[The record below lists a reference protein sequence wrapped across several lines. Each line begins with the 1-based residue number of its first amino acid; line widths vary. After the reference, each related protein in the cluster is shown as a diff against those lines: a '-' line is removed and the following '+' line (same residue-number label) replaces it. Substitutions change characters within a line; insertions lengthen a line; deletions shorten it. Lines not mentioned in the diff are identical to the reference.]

1 MSFQDMLTTGTGKA
15 ATKALTNV
23 APALLR
29 AMNPPVNQGLMA
41 DCHVAVQG
49 ATLDIN
55 FGKHAAQALS
65 SARRAEVQ
73 AFVSMGYPTAQLD
86 KMLFE
91 SMGNVPLGTDL
102 HAAAVFEAAKGPKQ
116 TLPQSVRKWYT
127 DALKTIT
134 NAELDIAITILENS
148 THVGCVP
155 LAILKERKGL
165 GTAVVGKLGFKHPG
179 KAKVMDWEF
188 GGNGIRWV

>member
-1 MSFQDMLTTGTGKA
+1 MSFQDFPTTGTGKA
-15 ATKALTNV
+15 ATKALTNI
-23 APALLR
+23 APALLQ
-29 AMNPPVNQGLMA
+29 AMNPPANQGLMA

-55 FGKHAAQALS
+55 FGKNAAKVLS
-65 SARRAEVQ
+65 AARQAEVQ
-73 AFVSMGYPTAQLD
+73 AFVSMGYPIAQLD

-91 SMGNVPLGTDL
+91 SMGNVPLGTNL
-102 HAAAVFEAAKGPKQ
+102 HAAAVFEAARDNKAV
-116 TLPQSVRKWYT
+116 LPQRVREWYT
-127 DALKTIT
+127 NALRTIE
-134 NAELDIAITILENS
+134 NAELDLAITILENS

-165 GTAVVGKLGFKHPG
+165 GTAVVGKLGFKHPE
-179 KAKVMDWEF
+179 KATVTDWEF